1 MFPFC
6 SAHGVPESYIEAG
19 DPYQRHIEEC
29 VRLISAEVSNQLSN
43 DVTRPAG
50 AHRCKEGIYAFSLLS
65 FIPTLFFIISR
76 VDSLKINLLKSSIDY
91 DLIAPSV

>member
-1 MFPFC
+1 MMTYCSLFLFFC

-43 DVTRPAG
+43 DATRPAG
-50 AHRCKEGIYAFSLLS
+50 A
-65 FIPTLFFIISR
+65 
-76 VDSLKINLLKSSIDY
+76 N
-91 DLIAPSV
+91 